1 MYHVRNHYV
10 EAIENRQDENH
21 SEGGDAD
28 AYYRNPRH
36 NVDEVVTFLREKIT
50 LRYEYWQFQFNLQ
63 FTIYNWQK
71 SKDESQKSYYHPFN
85 TFIILNN
92 PLVFQQMVDVF
103 DII

>member
-1 MYHVRNHYV
+1 MNTG
-10 EAIENRQDENH
+10 
-21 SEGGDAD
+21 S
-28 AYYRNPRH
+28 
-36 NVDEVVTFLREKIT
+36 
-50 LRYEYWQFQFNLQ
+50 FNLIYSLQ

-71 SKDESQKSYYHPFN
+71 SKDESQKSYYQPFN